1 MEIKGDLNVGRL
13 IEVGRR
19 INEGAVTETATSLN
33 LDLYAHKLQV
43 FNVATAGNVI
53 LPDATTLPNGWGVI
67 AAVLEESAAVTVRTY
82 NGLSPE
88 SAVTLKQVVSGR
100 AYEFILLDNS
110 TEAGIW
116 MVNYLEEAD
125 LTPSERFVA
134 SFEVGVSAGNW
145 ASGSGYVT
153 VTVTESVHSRGA
165 YPMVQ
170 VFKDSSTDKIVVWP
184 DQILVNAAGDVVI
197 RVPTIGVPN
206 DPGLRFAGK
215 IVIV

>member
-13 IEVGRR
+13 IETGRR
-19 INEGAVTETATSLN
+19 VNEGAVAETATSVP
-33 LDLYAHKLQV
+33 LDLYTHKLHV
-43 FNVATAGNVI
+43 FNVAAAGTVT

-67 AAVLEESAAVTVRTY
+67 AAVLETSAAVTVKTY
-82 NGLSPE
+82 HADTP
-88 SAVTLKQVVSGR
+88 ATLKQIVAGR

-110 TEAGIW
+110 TEAGVW
-116 MVNYLEEAD
+116 MINYLEEAD

-134 SFEVGVSAGNW
+134 SFEVEISPGNW
-145 ASGSGYVT
+145 TKGDAGYAT
-153 VTVTESVHSRGA
+153 VTVTESVHGRGT

-215 IVIV
+215 IVII